1 MLKYFTL
8 FLFRICGWKVHG
20 EMPQNIKKSIVVAG
34 PHTSNFDFLFAMAG
48 FYSLKLPVKY
58 LLKKEWLDN
67 FFLSKIFNNSGA
79 LGVDRNKNNSM
90 VDAIADLITS
100 HEDNLHIMISP
111 EGTRKLTHRWKTGFY
126 YAALK
131 AKVPLVLSSL
141 DYSKKLAHIGP
152 VIMPTGCFKRDMII
166 VKEYYQIPVPKY
178 PDQFSLQIYE
188 PDHDAICA
196 G

>member
-8 FLFRICGWKVHG
+8 FLFRICGWKVRG
-20 EMPQNIKKSIVVAG
+20 EIPQNIKKSIVVAG

-48 FYSLKLPVKY
+48 FYRLKLPVKY

-79 LGVDRNKNNSM
+79 LGVERNKNNSM

-111 EGTRKLTHRWKTGFY
+111 EGTRKLTKRWKTGFY

-152 VIMPTGCFKRDMII
+152 AFMPTGCFKRDMII
-166 VKEYYQIPVPKY
+166 VKEYYQNPVPKY
-178 PDQFSLQIYE
+178 PDKFSLQIYE
-188 PDHDAICA
+188 PDENAICS